1 MLVQQ
6 RDARDVRCRVTSEL
20 RDDREAGV
28 GLQDKGVKVVMSG
41 QRDKGVVVE
50 P

>member
-20 RDDREAGV
+20 LDVREAGIGV
-28 GLQDKGVKVVMSG
+28 QYKGVEVVMTG
-41 QRDKGVVVE
+41 QGDKGVVVE